1 MDQVGSRWE
10 GGEGEGPFSG
20 LGREGGWGPST
31 GPFLSVYILDE

>member
-20 LGREGGWGPST
+20 LGRGGGVGTIHWT
-31 GPFLSVYILDE
+31 ILKRLHFR